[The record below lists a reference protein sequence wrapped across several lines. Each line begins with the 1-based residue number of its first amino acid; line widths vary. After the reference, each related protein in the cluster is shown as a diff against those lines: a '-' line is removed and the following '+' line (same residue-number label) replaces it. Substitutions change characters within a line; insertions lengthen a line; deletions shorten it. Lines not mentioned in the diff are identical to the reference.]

1 MNTDKLKELAM
12 NDNGFV
18 FDPGSGSSY
27 TVNET
32 GLRILKHLAQG
43 LSKSE
48 IKDKIQGE
56 YEISEDHFNSDFEH
70 YVLMLESLDLIDF

>member
-1 MNTDKLKELAM
+1 MNTDKLKDLAM

-32 GLRILKHLAQG
+32 GLKILKYLSQG
-43 LSKSE
+43 LGKSE
-48 IKDKIQGE
+48 IRTKILDE